1 MRYKLVWWLT
11 LGWWLVTV
19 GIGSFGGT
27 TSAPWIR
34 GQAQPP
40 AQPSPPRQLPP
51 GLQKAAFD
59 APPVQ
64 SSVTHPEIDI
74 AKLPPVA
81 QEVYRGAR
89 SGTEWLC
96 RVHQPNGRFLPGWLP
111 DLNQPAEGDHFLRQ
125 AGATLALARAAR
137 VFKDDRYATRARQA
151 VLTLMAETGPDPTD
165 PQSRCTTL
173 PSSVVNRV
181 GAAGLL
187 LACIH
192 ELPDPAPDLLD
203 QGEQLARFIARHQLT
218 NGAFRLVDAAEGT
231 ADPDD
236 TNHHP
241 GLAIYG
247 VMRSNI
253 RRPAPW
259 KLEMARRALGYYATW
274 WREHQH
280 PTFAVG
286 QIAAFTE
293 SFVQSKERSRD
304 AAFAD
309 FVFEMGDWLC
319 AQQIRQLDV
328 RHPQWQGGFPEFVN
342 GRAVVGA
349 PKATGAAYAAALID
363 ASRVTRQKPDAE
375 RYERYKEAGFA
386 ALQFV
391 MTLQYNESNTQ
402 HFAPGYRQRTLLGG
416 FHASPEDG
424 ALRLEDTRHAVA
436 ALSQYWEYVVTPE
449 LASKSR

>member
-1 MRYKLVWWLT
+1 M
-11 LGWWLVTV
+11 
-19 GIGSFGGT
+19 
-27 TSAPWIR
+27 
-34 GQAQPP
+34 
-40 AQPSPPRQLPP
+40 PPRQLPP

-64 SSVTHPEIDI
+64 SSITNPGIDI
-74 AKLPPVA
+74 TRLSPVA

-89 SGTEWLC
+89 SGSEWLC
-96 RVHQPNGRFLPGWLP
+96 RMNQPNGSFSPGWLP

-137 VFKDDRYATRARQA
+137 VFKDERYATRARQA
-151 VLTLMAETGPDPTD
+151 VLTLMAETAPDPAD

-173 PSSVVNRV
+173 PTSVVNRV

-203 QGEQLARFIARHQLT
+203 QGEQLARFIARRQQA
-218 NGAFRLVDAAEGT
+218 NGSFRLTDSAEEA
-231 ADPDD
+231 ADPDGI
-236 TNHHP
+236 NHHP
-241 GLAIYG
+241 GLALYG
-247 VMRSNI
+247 VMRSNV

-259 KLEMARRALGYYATW
+259 KLDMARRALGYHAAW

-280 PTFAVG
+280 ATFAVG
-286 QIAAFTE
+286 QMSAFAE
-293 SFVQSKERSRD
+293 AFVQSKERARD

-319 AQQIRQLDV
+319 TRQIRQLDV
-328 RHPQWQGGFPEFVN
+328 RHPQWQGGFPEFIQ
-342 GRAVVGA
+342 GRQAPGA

-375 RYERYKEAGFA
+375 RYGRYSEAAVA
-386 ALQFV
+386 ALQFI

-402 HFAPGYRQRTLLGG
+402 HFAPGYRQRILLGG

-436 ALSQYWEYVVTPE
+436 ALSHYWEYVVMPE
-449 LASKSR
+449 MARKKN